1 MQAANQ
7 KLLRRELESLLD
19 TCAITSDDLRA
30 LANAPIESYSG
41 LEEAESTLVVLYKA
55 MRKIDP
61 TMAGSAPRTSED
73 GSTSDRQAG
82 LNPDYGKMRIVQ
94 EKKEMYL
101 SENATFLQRFQA
113 FMGGQFNK
121 AAQDTKAAMDGAL
134 SKKVD
139 PQNHEVGR
147 ANLWRYSPLVL
158 YTREMDLAGWNRL
171 LQTYQERNLPLYKTE
186 FKLVMDAWKRNAR
199 KPTGEEIDLLF
210 TSLQEKK
217 EESTI
222 TAARKLTVK
231 RSQTLARTLRSP
243 LGDSKTSLDK
253 NPETSSHP
261 YEVFAAIMDDL
272 LPLVEIEQNFIIDFF
287 HATTLETSDFPDLVG
302 TTKPRDRRG
311 GDLRRHRLMEPDRE
325 LARRVTRA
333 MEVIFQ
339 FLEQD
344 LQNFIAWVLVQDP
357 L

>member
-1 MQAANQ
+1 M
-7 KLLRRELESLLD
+7 S
-19 TCAITSDDLRA
+19 
-30 LANAPIESYSG
+30 
-41 LEEAESTLVVLYKA
+41 
-55 MRKIDP
+55 KIDP
-61 TMAGSAPRTSED
+61 SMAGSGPRSSED
-73 GSTSDRQAG
+73 GSASDHRAG

-113 FMGGQFNK
+113 FMAQQFNK

-147 ANLWRYSPLVL
+147 ENLWRYSPLVL
-158 YTREMDLAGWNRL
+158 YTREMDIAGWHRL
-171 LQTYQERNLPLYKTE
+171 LQAYQERNLPLYKSE
-186 FKLVMDAWKRNAR
+186 FKQVIDAWRRNAK
-199 KPTGEEIDLLF
+199 KPTGEEGDLLF

-222 TAARKLTVK
+222 TTARKLTVK

-243 LGDSKTSLDK
+243 LGDSKTTLDK
-253 NPETSSHP
+253 NSETRSDP
-261 YEVFAAIMDDL
+261 YEVFAAIVDDL
-272 LPLVEIEQNFIIDFF
+272 LPMVEIEQNFIIDFF
-287 HATTLETSDFPDLVG
+287 HATTLETSDFPDLVAA
-302 TTKPRDRRG
+302 TKPHDRRG

-325 LARRVTRA
+325 LARRVTKA

-344 LQNFIAWVLVQDP
+344 LQNFVAWALMQDP

>member
-30 LANAPIESYSG
+30 LANTPLDSHSG
-41 LEEAESTLVVLYKA
+41 VEEVESTLVILYKA
-55 MRKIDP
+55 MIKIDP
-61 TMAGSAPRTSED
+61 SMAGSGQRNSEVA
-73 GSTSDRQAG
+73 SVSEQQAG

-113 FMGGQFNK
+113 FMTQQFNR
-121 AAQDTKAAMDGAL
+121 AAQDTKTALDGAL

-139 PQNHEVGR
+139 PRNHDVGR
-147 ANLWRYSPLVL
+147 ENLWRYSPLVL
-158 YTREMDLAGWNRL
+158 YTREMDLQGWNRL
-171 LQTYQERNLPLYKTE
+171 LQAYQERNLPLYKTE
-186 FKLVMDAWKRNAR
+186 FKQVMDAWKRNTR
-199 KPTGEEIDLLF
+199 KPTGDEGDLLF
-210 TSLQEKK
+210 TSLQEKR

-222 TAARKLTVK
+222 ATAKKLTVK
-231 RSQTLARTLRSP
+231 RSQNLARTLRSP
-243 LGDSKTSLDK
+243 LGDSKASLEK
-253 NPETSSHP
+253 GLETGSHP
-261 YEVFAAIMDDL
+261 YEVFAAIVDDL

-287 HATTLETSDFPDLVG
+287 HATTLETSDFPDLVA

-333 MEVIFQ
+333 MELIFQ

-344 LQNFIAWVLVQDP
+344 LQNFVSWVLTQDP